1 MYVIEGLKEKGYR
14 DNIKVMVG
22 GGPITDKFA
31 MQIGADAY
39 SDNAVEAVSVAKSL
53 FGIA

>member
-1 MYVIEGLKEKGYR
+1 
-14 DNIKVMVG
+14 
-22 GGPITDKFA
+22 

-39 SDNAVEAVSVAKSL
+39 SDNAVEAVSVAKAL